1 MASLARCLQGLN
13 MLRLNKIGKR
23 FENGMTALSE
33 VYLEIAAQTIVSVVG
48 ASGSGKS
55 TLLRIISGLEAP
67 TTGELFWR
75 GQPIDGPRRDVG
87 FIFQEPRLMPWLTVT
102 GNVRLGLGPI
112 RKSKG
117 RRRVSLFHRTPR
129 TKSESLADDLVSE
142 AIRRVGLE
150 RFARAFPR
158 ELSGGMAQRVAIAR
172 ALVRRPSLI
181 LLDEPFSALDVV
193 NRHKLQNH
201 LLKIW
206 ETDRPT
212 LLVVTHDVEE
222 ALVFGDRVLV
232 LSGDPGRITDDY
244 RIELSRPRNR
254 IGPELQRWKET
265 ILQSLDSS
273 LIERAKTV
281 EQKQYA

>member
-1 MASLARCLQGLN
+1 MASLARCLQGLK

-23 FENGMTALSE
+23 FENGTTALSE
-33 VYLEIAAQTIVSVVG
+33 VNLEIAPRTIVSVVG

-67 TTGELFWR
+67 TTGELFWC
-75 GQPIDGPRRDVG
+75 GEPIEGPRRDIG

-102 GNVRLGLGPI
+102 ANVRLGLGPI
-112 RKSKG
+112 RESKG
-117 RRRVSLFHRTPR
+117 RVPASLFRRTPR
-129 TKSESLADDLVSE
+129 AKSESLADDLVSE
-142 AIRRVGLE
+142 AIRKVGLE
-150 RFARAFPR
+150 RFARVFPR

-181 LLDEPFSALDVV
+181 LLDEPFSALDAI

-206 ETDRPT
+206 EKDRPT

-222 ALVFGDRVLV
+222 ALLFGDRVLV

-244 RIELSRPRNR
+244 LIELPRPRDR
-254 IGPELQRWKET
+254 IGPGLQRWKET
-265 ILQSLDSS
+265 IVQSLDLS
-273 LIERAKTV
+273 LIEPAKTL
-281 EQKQYA
+281 EQEQHA